1 MTDSESAARGWRKS
15 SASDAGNPNCV
26 EVAFAEEGVL
36 VRHSRNP
43 NGPVLSFTQSEWVA
57 FLLGARKGEFD
68 LP

>member
-1 MTDSESAARGWRKS
+1 MTDSESAAGAWRKS
-15 SASDAGNPNCV
+15 SESDSGSGQCV
-26 EVAFAEEGVL
+26 EVAFAEESVL